1 MLSKGFSIALI
12 ASQVLLGISV
22 SFGSNDGFAKQ
33 ERTSQPQSQ
42 LHSQTYPQR
51 IITLAPH
58 LSELVDAAGGSERL
72 VSVSA
77 FSNLPESVK
86 QLPIT
91 SDARSIDLE
100 KMKSLRPDLIIYWRG
115 GTSESQIQSIKKTF
129 NKDVQ
134 FISVQPKKLSDIATD
149 IETIGKALG
158 TDSVAKKNA
167 DALRSKIVELSTK
180 QQSTKQQNTN
190 QKNTSARKVRVFY
203 QVWAQPLMTL
213 NQDHIIGDIIQRCGG
228 EQLFANEKV
237 LVPTVS
243 REAVIKANPEVIFTA
258 VDSTKMKT
266 DWSMWSSFPQLA
278 VTKNMAFIDLDG
290 DIISRPSPR
299 IMQGAQKIC
308 AEINQVR

>member
-1 MLSKGFSIALI
+1 MRSPGFSIALI
-12 ASQVLLGISV
+12 ASQILFGISL
-22 SFGSNDGFAKQ
+22 SFSTNEIFAKQ
-33 ERTSQPQSQ
+33 DRHTQP
-42 LHSQTYPQR
+42 YPQR

-58 LSELVDAAGGSERL
+58 LSELVDAAGGSDRL
-72 VSVSA
+72 VGVSA
-77 FSNLPESVK
+77 FSNSPTSVK

-100 KMKSLRPDLIIYWRG
+100 KMKSLPPDLIIYWRG

-134 FISVQPKKLSDIATD
+134 FISIQPKKLSDIATD

-158 TDSVAKKNA
+158 TESVAKKNA
-167 DALRSKIVELSTK
+167 DALRSSIAELSTK
-180 QQSTKQQNTN
+180 QPMTKQQSTH
-190 QKNTSARKVRVFY
+190 QKNINQRKVRVFY

-213 NQDHIIGDIIQRCGG
+213 NQDHIISDIIQLCGG

-243 REAVIKANPEVIFTA
+243 REAVIKANPEIIFTA
-258 VDSTKMKT
+258 VDNQKMT
-266 DWSMWSSFPQLA
+266 SDWSMWSSFPQLA
-278 VTKNMAFIDLDG
+278 ATKNKGFIDLDG

-308 AEINQVR
+308 AEINKVR

>member
-1 MLSKGFSIALI
+1 MHSKGFSIVLI
-12 ASQVLLGISV
+12 ASQLLLGISASV
-22 SFGSNDGFAKQ
+22 SSHDSLAKQ
-33 ERTSQPQSQ
+33 ER
-42 LHSQTYPQR
+42 YPQR

-58 LSELVDAAGGSERL
+58 LSELVDAAGGSDRL

-100 KMKSLRPDLIIYWRG
+100 KMKSLRPDLIIYWHG
-115 GTSESQIQSIKKTF
+115 GTSETQIQSIKKNF

-134 FISVQPKKLSDIATD
+134 FISVQPKRLLDIAKD

-158 TDSVAKKNA
+158 TESIAKKNA
-167 DALRSKIVELSTK
+167 DALRLKITDLSTK
-180 QQSTKQQNTN
+180 QQNSKL
-190 QKNTSARKVRVFY
+190 KNNGDRKVRVFY

-213 NQDHIIGDIIQRCGG
+213 NQDHIIGDIIQLCSG
-228 EQLFANEKV
+228 EQLFAREKV

-243 REAVIKANPEVIFTA
+243 KEAVIKANPEIIFTA
-258 VDSTKMKT
+258 VDSAKMNT

-278 VTKNMAFIDLDG
+278 ATKNKAFVDLDG

-299 IMQGAQKIC
+299 IMQGAEKIC
-308 AEINQVR
+308 AEINKVRQLTK

>member
-1 MLSKGFSIALI
+1 MFSKGFSIGLI

-22 SFGSNDGFAKQ
+22 SLGSNDGFAKQ
-33 ERTSQPQSQ
+33 ERTSQSYPQSYPQ
-42 LHSQTYPQR
+42 PYPQR

-58 LSELVDAAGGSERL
+58 LSELVDAAGGAERL

-86 QLPIT
+86 QLPVT

-100 KMKSLRPDLIIYWRG
+100 KMKSLRPDLIIYWLG

-149 IETIGKALG
+149 IETIGKVLG
-158 TDSVAKKNA
+158 TDLIAKKNA
-167 DALRSKIVELSTK
+167 GALRLKITELT
-180 QQSTKQQNTN
+180 NN
-190 QKNTSARKVRVFY
+190 QKNINARKVNVFY

-213 NQDHIIGDIIQRCGG
+213 NQDHIIGDIIQLCGG
-228 EQLFANEKV
+228 EQLFASEKV

-243 REAVIKANPEVIFTA
+243 REAVIKANPEIIFTA
-258 VDSTKMKT
+258 VDSAKMNT
-266 DWSMWSSFPQLA
+266 DWSMWSLFPQLEA
-278 VTKNMAFIDLDG
+278 TKNNAFIDLDG

-308 AEINQVR
+308 AEINKVR

>member
-1 MLSKGFSIALI
+1 MRSQGFSIALI
-12 ASQVLLGISV
+12 ASQLLFGISI
-22 SFGSNDGFAKQ
+22 SFSSHDSLAKQ
-33 ERTSQPQSQ
+33 EGSQPK
-42 LHSQTYPQR
+42 LQR

-58 LSELVDAAGGSERL
+58 LSELVDSAGGSERL
-72 VSVSA
+72 VGVSA
-77 FSNLPESVK
+77 YSNHPTSVK

-134 FISVQPKKLSDIATD
+134 FIAVEPKKLLDIATD
-149 IETIGKALG
+149 IETIGKVLG
-158 TDSVAKKNA
+158 TDLIAKKNA
-167 DALRSKIVELSTK
+167 DGLRLKITELRNQENNQNNSKKLS
-180 QQSTKQQNTN
+180 Q
-190 QKNTSARKVRVFY
+190 RKVRVFY

-213 NQDHIIGDIIQRCGG
+213 NQDHIISDIIQLCGG

-243 REAVIKANPEVIFTA
+243 REAVIKANPEIIFTA
-258 VDSTKMKT
+258 VDNQKMSG
-266 DWSMWSSFPQLA
+266 DWSMWTSFPQLA
-278 VTKNMAFIDLDG
+278 ATKNKAFVDLDG

-308 AEINQVR
+308 AEINRLR

>member
-1 MLSKGFSIALI
+1 MRSQGFSIALI
-12 ASQVLLGISV
+12 ASQILFGISI
-22 SFGSNDGFAKQ
+22 SFSSNDSFAKQ
-33 ERTSQPQSQ
+33 EGSQPK
-42 LHSQTYPQR
+42 PQR

-58 LSELVDAAGGSERL
+58 LSELVDAAGGAERL

-77 FSNLPESVK
+77 YSNFPATVK

-91 SDARSIDLE
+91 SDARSVDLE
-100 KMKSLRPDLIIYWRG
+100 KMKSLRPDLIIYWHG

-158 TDSVAKKNA
+158 TESVAKKNA
-167 DALRSKIVELSTK
+167 DALRSTIAELSTN
-180 QQSTKQQNTN
+180 QQKAN
-190 QKNTSARKVRVFY
+190 QKNISKRKVRVFY

-228 EQLFANEKV
+228 EQLFAHEKV

-243 REAVIKANPEVIFTA
+243 REAVIKANPEIIFTA
-258 VDSTKMKT
+258 VDSAKINT

-278 VTKNMAFIDLDG
+278 ATKNKAFIDLDG

-308 AEINQVR
+308 TEINKVR

>member
-1 MLSKGFSIALI
+1 MLSKGFSITLI

-22 SFGSNDGFAKQ
+22 SLGSHYSFAKQ
-33 ERTSQPQSQ
+33 EPSPQPYSQS
-42 LHSQTYPQR
+42 HSQRYPQR

-58 LSELVDAAGGSERL
+58 LSELVDVAGGSDRL

-77 FSNLPESVK
+77 FSNFPESVK
-86 QLPIT
+86 QLPVT

-100 KMKSLRPDLIIYWRG
+100 KMKSLRPDLIIYWHG

-158 TDSVAKKNA
+158 TESVAKKNA
-167 DALRSKIVELSTK
+167 DALRSTIAELSTN
-180 QQSTKQQNTN
+180 QQKAN
-190 QKNTSARKVRVFY
+190 QKNISKRKVRVFY

-228 EQLFANEKV
+228 EQLFAHEKV

-243 REAVIKANPEVIFTA
+243 REAVIKANPEIIFTA
-258 VDSTKMKT
+258 VDSAKIKT

-278 VTKNMAFIDLDG
+278 ATKNKAFIDLDG

-308 AEINQVR
+308 AEINKVR

>member
-1 MLSKGFSIALI
+1 MSSQGFSIPLI
-12 ASQVLLGISV
+12 ASQILFGILV
-22 SFGSNDGFAKQ
+22 SFSSNDSFAKQ
-33 ERTSQPQSQ
+33 DRHTQP
-42 LHSQTYPQR
+42 YPQR

-58 LSELVDAAGGSERL
+58 LSELVDSAGGSDRL
-72 VSVSA
+72 VGVSA
-77 FSNLPESVK
+77 FSNFPASVK

-134 FISVQPKKLSDIATD
+134 FIAVEPKKLGDIATD

-158 TDSVAKKNA
+158 TSPIAKKNA
-167 DALRSKIVELSTK
+167 NALRLKITGIRN
-180 QQSTKQQNTN
+180 TANNQNTQN
-190 QKNTSARKVRVFY
+190 NSKNIGQRKVRVFY

-213 NQDHIIGDIIQRCGG
+213 NKDHIISDIIQLCGG

-243 REAVIKANPEVIFTA
+243 REAVIKANPEIIFTA
-258 VDSTKMKT
+258 VDSAKMT
-266 DWSMWSSFPQLA
+266 SDWSMWTSFPQLA
-278 VTKNMAFIDLDG
+278 ATKNKAFIDLDG

-308 AEINQVR
+308 AEINRLR

>member
-1 MLSKGFSIALI
+1 MYSKGFSIALI
-12 ASQVLLGISV
+12 ASQLLFGITATFS
-22 SFGSNDGFAKQ
+22 SNDSFAKQ
-33 ERTSQPQSQ
+33 AGHQP
-42 LHSQTYPQR
+42 YPQR

-58 LSELVDAAGGSERL
+58 LSELVDAAGASNRL

-134 FISVQPKKLSDIATD
+134 FISVQPKKLLDIVTD
-149 IETIGKALG
+149 IETIGKVLG
-158 TDSVAKKNA
+158 TESVAKKNA
-167 DALRSKIVELSTK
+167 DALRSKIAELNTK
-180 QQSTKQQNTN
+180 Q
-190 QKNTSARKVRVFY
+190 KNISERKVRVFY

-228 EQLFANEKV
+228 EQLFASEKV
-237 LVPTVS
+237 LVPTIS
-243 REAVIKANPEVIFTA
+243 REAVIKANPEIIFTA
-258 VDSTKMKT
+258 VDSAKMNT

-278 VTKNMAFIDLDG
+278 ATKNKAFIDLDG

-308 AEINQVR
+308 AEINKVR

>member
-1 MLSKGFSIALI
+1 MFTKGISIALI
-12 ASQVLLGISV
+12 ASQVLLGISA
-22 SFGSNDGFAKQ
+22 SLSSNDSYAKQ
-33 ERTSQPQSQ
+33 ER
-42 LHSQTYPQR
+42 YPQR

-58 LSELVDAAGGSERL
+58 LSELVDEAGGAERL

-77 FSNLPESVK
+77 FSNFPESVK

-115 GTSESQIQSIKKTF
+115 GTPESQIQSIKKTF

-134 FISVQPKKLSDIATD
+134 FIFVQPKKLSDIATD
-149 IETIGKALG
+149 IETIGKVLG
-158 TDSVAKKNA
+158 TDLIAKKNA
-167 DALRSKIVELSTK
+167 GALRLKITELT
-180 QQSTKQQNTN
+180 NN
-190 QKNTSARKVRVFY
+190 QKNTNARKVNVFY

-213 NQDHIIGDIIQRCGG
+213 NQDHIIGDIIQLCGG
-228 EQLFANEKV
+228 EQLFASEKV

-243 REAVIKANPEVIFTA
+243 REAVIKANPEIIFTA
-258 VDSTKMKT
+258 VDSTKMNT
-266 DWSMWSSFPQLA
+266 DWSMWSLFPQLEA
-278 VTKNMAFIDLDG
+278 TKNNAFIDLDG

-308 AEINQVR
+308 AEINKVR

>member
-12 ASQVLLGISV
+12 ASQLLLGISV
-22 SFGSNDGFAKQ
+22 GFSSNDSFAKQ
-33 ERTSQPQSQ
+33 ESSPQPYSQS
-42 LHSQTYPQR
+42 HSHRYPQR

-58 LSELVDAAGGSERL
+58 LSELVDAAGGADRL

-134 FISVQPKKLSDIATD
+134 FIAVEPKKLTDIATD
-149 IETIGKALG
+149 IEKIGKVLG
-158 TDSVAKKNA
+158 TEQISKKNA
-167 DALRSKIVELSTK
+167 DALRLKIAELSTK
-180 QQSTKQQNTN
+180 QRNFK
-190 QKNTSARKVRVFY
+190 QKNNSERKVRVFY

-243 REAVIKANPEVIFTA
+243 REAVIKANPEIIFTA
-258 VDSTKMKT
+258 VDSTKMST

-278 VTKNMAFIDLDG
+278 ATKNKAFIDLDG

-299 IMQGAQKIC
+299 IMHGAEKIC
-308 AEINQVR
+308 AEINKVR

>member
-1 MLSKGFSIALI
+1 LI
-12 ASQVLLGISV
+12 ASQLLLGISV
-22 SFGSNDGFAKQ
+22 GFSSNDSFAKQ
-33 ERTSQPQSQ
+33 EPSPQPYSQP
-42 LHSQTYPQR
+42 HSQRYPQR

-58 LSELVDAAGGSERL
+58 LSELVDAAGGADRL

-86 QLPIT
+86 QLPVT

-100 KMKSLRPDLIIYWRG
+100 KMKSLRPDLIIYWLG

-134 FISVQPKKLSDIATD
+134 FISVQPKKLLDIATD

-158 TDSVAKKNA
+158 TDSGAKKNA
-167 DALRSKIVELSTK
+167 DALRSKIAALNTK
-180 QQSTKQQNTN
+180 
-190 QKNTSARKVRVFY
+190 QKNTGERKVRVFY

-243 REAVIKANPEVIFTA
+243 REAVIKANPEIIFTA
-258 VDSTKMKT
+258 VDSAKMNT
-266 DWSMWSSFPQLA
+266 DWSMWSSFLQLA
-278 VTKNMAFIDLDG
+278 ATKNRAFIDLDG

-299 IMQGAQKIC
+299 IMQGAEKIC
-308 AEINQVR
+308 TEINKVR

>member
-1 MLSKGFSIALI
+1 MRLKGFSIALI

-22 SFGSNDGFAKQ
+22 SLGSDYSFAKQ
-33 ERTSQPQSQ
+33 ERTSQSYPQSHPQ
-42 LHSQTYPQR
+42 PYPQR

-58 LSELVDAAGGSERL
+58 LSELVDAAGGAERL

-86 QLPIT
+86 QLPVT

-100 KMKSLRPDLIIYWRG
+100 KMKSLRPDLIIYWLG

-129 NKDVQ
+129 NQDVQ

-167 DALRSKIVELSTK
+167 DALRLKITELSTK
-180 QQSTKQQNTN
+180 QKNPK
-190 QKNTSARKVRVFY
+190 QKNISERKVRVFY

-243 REAVIKANPEVIFTA
+243 REAVIKANPEIIFTA
-258 VDSTKMKT
+258 VDSAKIKT

-278 VTKNMAFIDLDG
+278 ATQNKAFIDLDG

-308 AEINQVR
+308 AEINKVR

>member
-1 MLSKGFSIALI
+1 MFSKGFSIALI
-12 ASQVLLGISV
+12 ASQLLLGISIGF
-22 SFGSNDGFAKQ
+22 SSNDSFAKQ
-33 ERTSQPQSQ
+33 AGHQP
-42 LHSQTYPQR
+42 YPQR

-58 LSELVDAAGGSERL
+58 LSELVDAAGGSDRL

-134 FISVQPKKLSDIATD
+134 FISVQPKKLSDIAAD

-167 DALRSKIVELSTK
+167 DALRSKIAALNTK
-180 QQSTKQQNTN
+180 Q
-190 QKNTSARKVRVFY
+190 KNIGERKVRVFY

-243 REAVIKANPEVIFTA
+243 REAVIKANPEIIFTA
-258 VDSTKMKT
+258 VDSTKMNT

-278 VTKNMAFIDLDG
+278 ATKNRAYIDLDG

-308 AEINQVR
+308 AEINKVR

>member
-1 MLSKGFSIALI
+1 MSSQGFSIPLI
-12 ASQVLLGISV
+12 ASQILFGILV
-22 SFGSNDGFAKQ
+22 SFSSNDSFAKQ
-33 ERTSQPQSQ
+33 DRYTQP
-42 LHSQTYPQR
+42 YPQR

-58 LSELVDAAGGSERL
+58 LSELVDSAGGSDRL
-72 VSVSA
+72 VGVSA
-77 FSNLPESVK
+77 YSNFPTSVK

-129 NKDVQ
+129 TKDVQ
-134 FISVQPKKLSDIATD
+134 FIAVEPKKLGGIATD
-149 IETIGKALG
+149 IETIGKVLG
-158 TDSVAKKNA
+158 TDLVAKKNA
-167 DALRSKIVELSTK
+167 DALRIKITELSK
-180 QQSTKQQNTN
+180 NQNN
-190 QKNTSARKVRVFY
+190 SKNISQRKVRVFY

-213 NQDHIIGDIIQRCGG
+213 NKDHIISDIIQLCGG

-243 REAVIKANPEVIFTA
+243 REAVIKANPEIIFTA
-258 VDSTKMKT
+258 VDSAKMT
-266 DWSMWSSFPQLA
+266 SDWSMWTSFPQLA
-278 VTKNMAFIDLDG
+278 ATKNKAFVDLDG

-308 AEINQVR
+308 AEVNRLR

>member
-1 MLSKGFSIALI
+1 MRLKGFSIALI

-22 SFGSNDGFAKQ
+22 SLGSNDSLAKQ
-33 ERTSQPQSQ
+33 EPSPQPYSQS
-42 LHSQTYPQR
+42 HSQRYPQR

-58 LSELVDAAGGSERL
+58 LSELVDAAGGAERL

-86 QLPIT
+86 KLPIT

-149 IETIGKALG
+149 IETIGKVLG

-167 DALRSKIVELSTK
+167 DALRLKITELSTK
-180 QQSTKQQNTN
+180 QQNPK
-190 QKNTSARKVRVFY
+190 QKNISERKVRVFY

-243 REAVIKANPEVIFTA
+243 REAVIKANPEIIFTA
-258 VDSTKMKT
+258 VDSAKIKT

-278 VTKNMAFIDLDG
+278 ATKNKAFIDLDG

-308 AEINQVR
+308 AEINKVR

>member
-1 MLSKGFSIALI
+1 
-12 ASQVLLGISV
+12 
-22 SFGSNDGFAKQ
+22 
-33 ERTSQPQSQ
+33 
-42 LHSQTYPQR
+42 
-51 IITLAPH
+51 
-58 LSELVDAAGGSERL
+58 VDSAGGSDRL
-72 VSVSA
+72 VGVSA
-77 FSNLPESVK
+77 FSNFPASVK

-129 NKDVQ
+129 NEDVQ
-134 FISVQPKKLSDIATD
+134 FIAVEPKKLGDIATD

-158 TDSVAKKNA
+158 TSPIAKKNA
-167 DALRSKIVELSTK
+167 DALRLKISALRNTENNQNNSKNIS
-180 QQSTKQQNTN
+180 Q
-190 QKNTSARKVRVFY
+190 RKVRVFY

-213 NQDHIIGDIIQRCGG
+213 NKDHIISDIIQICGG

-243 REAVIKANPEVIFTA
+243 REAVIKANPEIIFTA
-258 VDSTKMKT
+258 VDSAKMAS
-266 DWSMWSSFPQLA
+266 DWSMWTSFPQLA
-278 VTKNMAFIDLDG
+278 ATKNKAFVDLDG

-308 AEINQVR
+308 AEVNRLR

>member
-1 MLSKGFSIALI
+1 MSSQGFSIALI
-12 ASQVLLGISV
+12 ASQILFGISL
-22 SFGSNDGFAKQ
+22 SFNSHDSFAKQ
-33 ERTSQPQSQ
+33 ERYSQP
-42 LHSQTYPQR
+42 HPQR

-58 LSELVDAAGGSERL
+58 LSELVDSAGGSERL
-72 VSVSA
+72 VGVSA
-77 FSNLPESVK
+77 YSNYPTSVK

-134 FISVQPKKLSDIATD
+134 FIAVEPKKLSDIATD

-158 TDSVAKKNA
+158 TDLIAKKNA
-167 DALRSKIVELSTK
+167 DVLRLKISELRNKENNQNK
-180 QQSTKQQNTN
+180 QTN
-190 QKNTSARKVRVFY
+190 ISQRKVRVFY

-213 NQDHIIGDIIQRCGG
+213 NKDHIISDIIQLCGG

-243 REAVIKANPEVIFTA
+243 REAVIKANPEIIFTA
-258 VDSTKMKT
+258 VDNQKMSS
-266 DWSMWSSFPQLA
+266 DWSMWTSFPQLA
-278 VTKNMAFIDLDG
+278 ATKNKAFVDLDG

-308 AEINQVR
+308 SEINRIR

>member
-12 ASQVLLGISV
+12 ASQVFLGISV
-22 SFGSNDGFAKQ
+22 SLGSNDSNAKQ
-33 ERTSQPQSQ
+33 DRF
-42 LHSQTYPQR
+42 PQR

-58 LSELVDAAGGSERL
+58 LTELVDAAGATERL

-77 FSNLPESVK
+77 FSNFPESVK

-158 TDSVAKKNA
+158 TESVAKKNA
-167 DALRSKIVELSTK
+167 DALRSKIAAL
-180 QQSTKQQNTN
+180 NTN
-190 QKNTSARKVRVFY
+190 QKNTDKRKVKVFY

-213 NQDHIIGDIIQRCGG
+213 NQDHIIGDIIQLCGG
-228 EQLFANEKV
+228 EQLFASEKV

-243 REAVIKANPEVIFTA
+243 REAVIKANPEIIFTA
-258 VDSTKMKT
+258 VDSSKMKT
-266 DWSMWSSFPQLA
+266 DWSMRSSFPQLA
-278 VTKNMAFIDLDG
+278 ATKNKAFIDLDG

-299 IMQGAQKIC
+299 IMQGAEKIC
-308 AEINQVR
+308 AEINKVR

>member
-1 MLSKGFSIALI
+1 MFSKGISIALI
-12 ASQVLLGISV
+12 ASQVLLGISA
-22 SFGSNDGFAKQ
+22 SLSSNDSYAKQ
-33 ERTSQPQSQ
+33 ERYS
-42 LHSQTYPQR
+42 QR

-58 LSELVDAAGGSERL
+58 LSELVDEAGGAERL

-77 FSNLPESVK
+77 FSNFPESVK

-149 IETIGKALG
+149 IETIGKVLG
-158 TDSVAKKNA
+158 TDLIAKKNA
-167 DALRSKIVELSTK
+167 GALRLKITELT
-180 QQSTKQQNTN
+180 NN
-190 QKNTSARKVRVFY
+190 QKNINARKVNVFY

-213 NQDHIIGDIIQRCGG
+213 NQDHIIGDIIQLCGG
-228 EQLFANEKV
+228 EQLFASEKV
-237 LVPTVS
+237 LVPAVS
-243 REAVIKANPEVIFTA
+243 REAVIKANPEIIFTA
-258 VDSTKMKT
+258 VDSTKMNT
-266 DWSMWSSFPQLA
+266 DWSMWSLFPQLA
-278 VTKNMAFIDLDG
+278 ATKNNAFIDLDG

-308 AEINQVR
+308 AEINKVR

>member
-1 MLSKGFSIALI
+1 MRSQGFSIPLI
-12 ASQVLLGISV
+12 ASQIMFGILV
-22 SFGSNDGFAKQ
+22 SFSSNDSFAKQ
-33 ERTSQPQSQ
+33 DRYLQP
-42 LHSQTYPQR
+42 HPQR

-58 LSELVDAAGGSERL
+58 LSELVDSAGGSERL
-72 VSVSA
+72 VGVSA
-77 FSNLPESVK
+77 FSNYPTSVK

-134 FISVQPKKLSDIATD
+134 FISVEPKKLSDIATD

-158 TDSVAKKNA
+158 TDTIAKKNA
-167 DALRSKIVELSTK
+167 DTLRIKISELRNK
-180 QQSTKQQNTN
+180 ENNQNK
-190 QKNTSARKVRVFY
+190 QKNISKRKVRVFY

-213 NQDHIIGDIIQRCGG
+213 NKDHIISDIIQICGG
-228 EQLFANEKV
+228 EQLFENEKV

-243 REAVIKANPEVIFTA
+243 REAVIKANPEIIFTA
-258 VDSTKMKT
+258 VDSAKMAS
-266 DWSMWSSFPQLA
+266 DWSMWTSFPQLA
-278 VTKNMAFIDLDG
+278 ATKNKAFVDLDG

-308 AEINQVR
+308 AEINQLR

>member
-22 SFGSNDGFAKQ
+22 SFGSNDSYTKQ
-33 ERTSQPQSQ
+33 DRF
-42 LHSQTYPQR
+42 PQR

-58 LSELVDAAGGSERL
+58 LTELVDAAGGTERL

-77 FSNLPESVK
+77 FSNFPESVK

-158 TDSVAKKNA
+158 AEPVAKKNA
-167 DALRSKIVELSTK
+167 DALRLKIAALSTK
-180 QQSTKQQNTN
+180 QRNSK
-190 QKNTSARKVRVFY
+190 QKNNSERKVRVFY

-213 NQDHIIGDIIQRCGG
+213 NQDHIIGDIIQLCGG
-228 EQLFANEKV
+228 EQLFASEKV

-243 REAVIKANPEVIFTA
+243 REAVIKANPEIIFTA
-258 VDSTKMKT
+258 VDSSKMKT

-278 VTKNMAFIDLDG
+278 ATKNKAFIDLDG

-299 IMQGAQKIC
+299 IMQGAEKIC
-308 AEINQVR
+308 AEINKVR

>member
-1 MLSKGFSIALI
+1 MRSQGFSIALI
-12 ASQVLLGISV
+12 ASQILFGISI
-22 SFGSNDGFAKQ
+22 SFSSNDSFAKP
-33 ERTSQPQSQ
+33 EGSPQPQLKS
-42 LHSQTYPQR
+42 HPQR
-51 IITLAPH
+51 IITIAPH
-58 LSELVDAAGGSERL
+58 LSELVDAAGGAERL

-100 KMKSLRPDLIIYWRG
+100 KMKSLRPDLIIYWHG

-134 FISVQPKKLSDIATD
+134 FIAVEPKKLGDIATD
-149 IETIGKALG
+149 IETIGKVLG

-167 DALRSKIVELSTK
+167 DALRLKIVELSTK
-180 QQSTKQQNTN
+180 QRNTKQ
-190 QKNTSARKVRVFY
+190 KNNSERKVRVFY

-243 REAVIKANPEVIFTA
+243 REAVIKANPEIIFTA
-258 VDSTKMKT
+258 VDSSKMNT

-278 VTKNMAFIDLDG
+278 ATKNKAFIDLDG

-299 IMQGAQKIC
+299 IMQGAEKIC
-308 AEINQVR
+308 TEINKVR

>member
-1 MLSKGFSIALI
+1 MRSQGFSIPLI
-12 ASQVLLGISV
+12 ASQILFGILV
-22 SFGSNDGFAKQ
+22 SFSSNDSFAKQ
-33 ERTSQPQSQ
+33 DRHTQP
-42 LHSQTYPQR
+42 YPQR

-58 LSELVDAAGGSERL
+58 LSELVDSAGGSDRL
-72 VSVSA
+72 VGVSA
-77 FSNLPESVK
+77 FSNFPASVK
-86 QLPIT
+86 QLPVT

-129 NKDVQ
+129 DKDVQ
-134 FISVQPKKLSDIATD
+134 FIAVEPKKLGDIATD

-158 TDSVAKKNA
+158 TSPIAKKNA
-167 DALRSKIVELSTK
+167 DALRLKITGIRN
-180 QQSTKQQNTN
+180 TANNQNTQN
-190 QKNTSARKVRVFY
+190 NSKNISQRKVRVFY

-213 NQDHIIGDIIQRCGG
+213 NKDHIISDIIQLCGG

-243 REAVIKANPEVIFTA
+243 REAVIKANPEIIFTA
-258 VDSTKMKT
+258 VDSVKMAS
-266 DWSMWSSFPQLA
+266 DWSIWTSFPQLA
-278 VTKNMAFIDLDG
+278 ATKNKAFVDLDG

-308 AEINQVR
+308 AEINRLR

>member
-1 MLSKGFSIALI
+1 MFSKGISIALI
-12 ASQVLLGISV
+12 ASQVLLGISA
-22 SFGSNDGFAKQ
+22 SLSSNDSYAKQ
-33 ERTSQPQSQ
+33 ERYS
-42 LHSQTYPQR
+42 QR

-58 LSELVDAAGGSERL
+58 LSELVDEAGGAERL

-77 FSNLPESVK
+77 FSNFPESVK

-100 KMKSLRPDLIIYWRG
+100 KIKSLRPDLIIYWRG

-134 FISVQPKKLSDIATD
+134 FISVQPKKLSDIAND

-167 DALRSKIVELSTK
+167 DALRSKIAAL
-180 QQSTKQQNTN
+180 NTN
-190 QKNTSARKVRVFY
+190 QKNTSARKVKVFY

-228 EQLFANEKV
+228 EQLFASEKV

-243 REAVIKANPEVIFTA
+243 REAVIKANPEIIFTA
-258 VDSTKMKT
+258 VDSSKMKT
-266 DWSMWSSFPQLA
+266 DWSIWSSFPQLA
-278 VTKNMAFIDLDG
+278 ATKNKAFIDLDG

-299 IMQGAQKIC
+299 IMQGAEKIC
-308 AEINQVR
+308 TEINKVR

>member
-1 MLSKGFSIALI
+1 MRLQGFSIALI
-12 ASQVLLGISV
+12 ASQILLGISL
-22 SFGSNDGFAKQ
+22 SFSSHDSFAKQ
-33 ERTSQPQSQ
+33 DRYTQP
-42 LHSQTYPQR
+42 YPQR

-58 LSELVDAAGGSERL
+58 LSELVDSAGGSDRL
-72 VSVSA
+72 VGVSA
-77 FSNLPESVK
+77 FSNFPASVK
-86 QLPIT
+86 QLPVT

-129 NKDVQ
+129 NKNVQ
-134 FISVQPKKLSDIATD
+134 FIAVEPKKLGDIATD

-158 TDSVAKKNA
+158 TETIAKKNA
-167 DALRSKIVELSTK
+167 DALRIKISELRNKENNQNNSKNIS
-180 QQSTKQQNTN
+180 Q
-190 QKNTSARKVRVFY
+190 RKVRVFY

-213 NQDHIIGDIIQRCGG
+213 NKDHIISDIIQICGG

-243 REAVIKANPEVIFTA
+243 REAVIKANPEIIFTA
-258 VDSTKMKT
+258 VDSAKMAS
-266 DWSMWSSFPQLA
+266 DWSMWTSFPQLA
-278 VTKNMAFIDLDG
+278 ATKNKAFVDLDG

-308 AEINQVR
+308 AEINRLR

>member
-1 MLSKGFSIALI
+1 MFSKGFSIALI

-22 SFGSNDGFAKQ
+22 SLRSNDSFAKQ
-33 ERTSQPQSQ
+33 ERASQY
-42 LHSQTYPQR
+42 YPQR

-58 LSELVDAAGGSERL
+58 LSELVDVAGGSERL

-134 FISVQPKKLSDIATD
+134 FISVQPKKLSDIASD

-158 TDSVAKKNA
+158 TEAVAKKNA
-167 DALRSKIVELSTK
+167 GALRLKITELTNNQK
-180 QQSTKQQNTN
+180 NIN
-190 QKNTSARKVRVFY
+190 QKNTGARKVRVFY

-213 NQDHIIGDIIQRCGG
+213 NQDHIIGDIIQLCGG
-228 EQLFANEKV
+228 EQLFASEKV

-243 REAVIKANPEVIFTA
+243 REAVIKANPEIIFTA
-258 VDSTKMKT
+258 VDSSKMKT

-278 VTKNMAFIDLDG
+278 ATKNKAFIDLDG

-299 IMQGAQKIC
+299 IMQGAEKIC
-308 AEINQVR
+308 TEINKVR

>member
-1 MLSKGFSIALI
+1 MFSKGFSIGLI

-22 SFGSNDGFAKQ
+22 SLGSNDSLAKQ
-33 ERTSQPQSQ
+33 QRTSQS
-42 LHSQTYPQR
+42 YPQR

-86 QLPIT
+86 QLPVT

-100 KMKSLRPDLIIYWRG
+100 KMKSLRPDLIIYWHG
-115 GTSESQIQSIKKTF
+115 GTSETQIQSIKKTF

-134 FISVQPKKLSDIATD
+134 FISVQPKKLSDIAND
-149 IETIGKALG
+149 IEIIGKALG
-158 TDSVAKKNA
+158 TEQIAKKNA
-167 DALRSKIVELSTK
+167 EALRLKITELNTK
-180 QQSTKQQNTN
+180 QQSAN
-190 QKNTSARKVRVFY
+190 QKNISKRKVRVFY

-213 NQDHIIGDIIQRCGG
+213 NKDHIISDIIQLCGG

-243 REAVIKANPEVIFTA
+243 REAVIKANPEIIFTA
-258 VDSTKMKT
+258 VDSTKMNT

-278 VTKNMAFIDLDG
+278 ATKNKAFIDLDG

-308 AEINQVR
+308 TEINKVR

>member
-1 MLSKGFSIALI
+1 MRSQGFSIALI
-12 ASQVLLGISV
+12 ASQLLFGISI
-22 SFGSNDGFAKQ
+22 SFSSNDSFAKQ
-33 ERTSQPQSQ
+33 EGSQPK
-42 LHSQTYPQR
+42 PQR

-58 LSELVDAAGGSERL
+58 LSELVDAAGGPERL
-72 VSVSA
+72 VGVSA
-77 FSNLPESVK
+77 FSNSPATVK

-134 FISVQPKKLSDIATD
+134 FIAVEPKKLSDIATD
-149 IETIGKALG
+149 IETIGKVLG
-158 TDSVAKKNA
+158 TDPIAKKNA
-167 DALRSKIVELSTK
+167 DALRLKISELMNTENNQNKQNKQNNSENISK
-180 QQSTKQQNTN
+180 
-190 QKNTSARKVRVFY
+190 RKVRVFY

-213 NQDHIIGDIIQRCGG
+213 NKDHIISDIIQRCGG

-243 REAVIKANPEVIFTA
+243 REAVIKANPEIIFTA
-258 VDSTKMKT
+258 VDNQKMAS
-266 DWSMWSSFPQLA
+266 DWSMWTSFPQLA
-278 VTKNMAFIDLDG
+278 ATKNKAFVDLDG

-308 AEINQVR
+308 AEINRLR

>member
-1 MLSKGFSIALI
+1 MRSQGFSIALI
-12 ASQVLLGISV
+12 ASQILFGISI
-22 SFGSNDGFAKQ
+22 SFSSNDSFAKQ
-33 ERTSQPQSQ
+33 EGSQP
-42 LHSQTYPQR
+42 YPQR

-58 LSELVDAAGGSERL
+58 LSELVDAAGGSDRL

-100 KMKSLRPDLIIYWRG
+100 KMKSLRPDLIIYWHG

-158 TDSVAKKNA
+158 TESVAKKNA
-167 DALRSKIVELSTK
+167 DALRSTIAELSTN
-180 QQSTKQQNTN
+180 QQKAN
-190 QKNTSARKVRVFY
+190 QKNISKRKVRVFY

-228 EQLFANEKV
+228 EQLFAHEKV

-243 REAVIKANPEVIFTA
+243 REAVIKANPEIIFTA
-258 VDSTKMKT
+258 VDSAKIKT

-278 VTKNMAFIDLDG
+278 ATKNKAFIDLDG

-308 AEINQVR
+308 AEINKVR

>member
-1 MLSKGFSIALI
+1 MRSQGFSIPLI
-12 ASQVLLGISV
+12 ASQILFGILI
-22 SFGSNDGFAKQ
+22 SFSSHDSFAKQ
-33 ERTSQPQSQ
+33 DSYHQPF
-42 LHSQTYPQR
+42 PQR

-58 LSELVDAAGGSERL
+58 LSELVDSAGGSDRL
-72 VSVSA
+72 VGVSA
-77 FSNLPESVK
+77 FSNFPESVK
-86 QLPIT
+86 QLPVT

-115 GTSESQIQSIKKTF
+115 GTSESQIQSIKKIF

-134 FISVQPKKLSDIATD
+134 FIAVEPKKLSDIATD

-158 TDSVAKKNA
+158 TDLIAKKNA
-167 DALRSKIVELSTK
+167 DALRIKITELRNNENN
-180 QQSTKQQNTN
+180 QNK
-190 QKNTSARKVRVFY
+190 QKNISKRKVRVFY

-213 NQDHIIGDIIQRCGG
+213 NKDHIISDIIQMCGG

-243 REAVIKANPEVIFTA
+243 REAVIKANPEIIFTA
-258 VDSTKMKT
+258 VDSAKMAS
-266 DWSMWSSFPQLA
+266 DWSTWTSFPQLA
-278 VTKNMAFIDLDG
+278 ATKNKAFVDLDG

-308 AEINQVR
+308 AEINQLR

>member
-1 MLSKGFSIALI
+1 MRSQGFSIALI
-12 ASQVLLGISV
+12 ASQILFGISL
-22 SFGSNDGFAKQ
+22 SFSSHDSFAKQ
-33 ERTSQPQSQ
+33 DKSPQP
-42 LHSQTYPQR
+42 HPQR

-58 LSELVDAAGGSERL
+58 LSELVDSAGASDRL
-72 VSVSA
+72 VGVSA
-77 FSNLPESVK
+77 YSNYPTSVK

-134 FISVQPKKLSDIATD
+134 FIAVEPKKLTDIATD

-158 TDSVAKKNA
+158 TDLIAKKNA
-167 DALRSKIVELSTK
+167 DVLRLKITELRNNQNKQNNSKNLS
-180 QQSTKQQNTN
+180 Q
-190 QKNTSARKVRVFY
+190 RKVRVFY

-213 NQDHIIGDIIQRCGG
+213 NKDHIISDIIQLCGG
-228 EQLFANEKV
+228 EQLFAHEKV

-243 REAVIKANPEVIFTA
+243 REAVIKANPEIIFTA
-258 VDSTKMKT
+258 VDNQKMSS
-266 DWSMWSSFPQLA
+266 DWSMWTSFPQLA
-278 VTKNMAFIDLDG
+278 ATKNKAFIDLDG

-299 IMQGAQKIC
+299 ILQGAQKIC
-308 AEINQVR
+308 AEINRLR

>member
-1 MLSKGFSIALI
+1 MFSKGISIALI
-12 ASQVLLGISV
+12 ASQVLLGISA
-22 SFGSNDGFAKQ
+22 SLSSNDSYAKQ
-33 ERTSQPQSQ
+33 ER
-42 LHSQTYPQR
+42 YPQR

-58 LSELVDAAGGSERL
+58 LSELVDEAGGAERL

-77 FSNLPESVK
+77 FSNFPESVK

-149 IETIGKALG
+149 IETIGKVLG
-158 TDSVAKKNA
+158 TDLIAKKNA
-167 DALRSKIVELSTK
+167 GALRLKITELT
-180 QQSTKQQNTN
+180 NN
-190 QKNTSARKVRVFY
+190 QKNINARKVNVFY

-213 NQDHIIGDIIQRCGG
+213 NQDHIIGDIIQLCGG
-228 EQLFANEKV
+228 EQLFASEKV
-237 LVPTVS
+237 LVPAVS
-243 REAVIKANPEVIFTA
+243 REAVIKANPEIIFTA
-258 VDSTKMKT
+258 VDSTKMNT

-278 VTKNMAFIDLDG
+278 ATKNNAFIDLDG

-308 AEINQVR
+308 AEINKVR

>member
-1 MLSKGFSIALI
+1 MSSQGFSIALI
-12 ASQVLLGISV
+12 ASQILLGISL
-22 SFGSNDGFAKQ
+22 SFSSHDGFAKQ
-33 ERTSQPQSQ
+33 ERYSQP
-42 LHSQTYPQR
+42 HPQR

-58 LSELVDAAGGSERL
+58 LSELVDSAGGSDRL
-72 VSVSA
+72 VGVSA
-77 FSNLPESVK
+77 YSNFPTSVK

-134 FISVQPKKLSDIATD
+134 FIAVEPKMLGDIATD

-158 TDSVAKKNA
+158 TSPIAKKNA
-167 DALRSKIVELSTK
+167 DALRLKISALRNTENNQNNSKNIS
-180 QQSTKQQNTN
+180 Q
-190 QKNTSARKVRVFY
+190 RKVRVFY

-213 NQDHIIGDIIQRCGG
+213 NKDHIISDIIQLCGG

-243 REAVIKANPEVIFTA
+243 REAVIKANPEIIFTA
-258 VDSTKMKT
+258 VDSVKMAS
-266 DWSMWSSFPQLA
+266 DWSIWNSFPQLA
-278 VTKNMAFIDLDG
+278 ATKNKAFVDLDG

-299 IMQGAQKIC
+299 IIQGAQKIC
-308 AEINQVR
+308 AEINRLR

>member
-1 MLSKGFSIALI
+1 MFSKGISIALI
-12 ASQVLLGISV
+12 ASQVLLGISA
-22 SFGSNDGFAKQ
+22 SLSSNDSYAKQ
-33 ERTSQPQSQ
+33 ER
-42 LHSQTYPQR
+42 YPQR

-58 LSELVDAAGGSERL
+58 LSELVDEAGGAERL

-77 FSNLPESVK
+77 FSNFPESVK

-100 KMKSLRPDLIIYWRG
+100 KIKSLRPDLIIYWRG

-149 IETIGKALG
+149 IETIGKVLG
-158 TDSVAKKNA
+158 TDLIAKKNA
-167 DALRSKIVELSTK
+167 GALRLKITELT
-180 QQSTKQQNTN
+180 NN
-190 QKNTSARKVRVFY
+190 QKNINVRKVNVFY

-213 NQDHIIGDIIQRCGG
+213 NQDHIIGDIIQLCGG
-228 EQLFANEKV
+228 EQLFASEKV
-237 LVPTVS
+237 LVPAVS
-243 REAVIKANPEVIFTA
+243 REAVIKANPEIIFTA
-258 VDSTKMKT
+258 VDSTKMNT
-266 DWSMWSSFPQLA
+266 DWSMWSLFPQLA
-278 VTKNMAFIDLDG
+278 ATKNNAFIDLDG

-308 AEINQVR
+308 AEINKVRQIAN